1 MDSFYKRWL
10 RSDSKANK
18 SVNNAKEQ
26 SLLEGNEGQSTEN
39 ERGTNDNVDNE
50 ADDTQDDAIVSKPS
64 DISFENKDFSLVVE
78 KGFHKRQKNFRLQDH
93 MFYFKI
99 VPKNSNKHLPLL
111 TDIFDFLHAGF
122 LHILDS
128 IKQFYKSEEKNIAYL
143 TLHQEPMVSALNT
156 GD

>member
-18 SVNNAKEQ
+18 SINDAKEQ
-26 SLLEGNEGQSTEN
+26 PV
-39 ERGTNDNVDNE
+39 RGLNDNE
-50 ADDTQDDAIVSKPS
+50 ANDANDTHDDVVVSQPS
-64 DISFENKDFSLVVE
+64 DISFENKDFSLVVQ

-99 VPKNSNKHLPLL
+99 VPKNSNEHLPLL

-128 IKQFYKSEEKNIAYL
+128 IKQFYKKEEQNIAYL

-156 GD
+156 GN